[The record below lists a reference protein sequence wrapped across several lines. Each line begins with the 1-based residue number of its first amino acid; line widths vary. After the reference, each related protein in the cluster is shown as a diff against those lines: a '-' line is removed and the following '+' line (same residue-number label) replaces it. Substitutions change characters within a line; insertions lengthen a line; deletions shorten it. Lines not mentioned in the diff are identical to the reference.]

1 MLQGSEPPVGF
12 DSRMRPSR
20 WLEVPAAAQKEPAG
34 QGAHAEGAM
43 EMVPAGHVDAVN
55 AQEEAP
61 GGEKAP
67 AAQGA
72 HAAVPFAYAPAGQ
85 VVAVYAQEGAPWVL
99 NAPAGQGEQ
108 VDTLAAPSAAL
119 KVPAGQLA
127 HVEEPGALHEP
138 AAQHAPAPAL
148 LFRPA
153 AQGEHADALPA
164 LKVFAGQGAHAE
176 APLAGL

>member
-1 MLQGSEPPVGF
+1 
-12 DSRMRPSR
+12 
-20 WLEVPAAAQKEPAG
+20 
-34 QGAHAEGAM
+34 M
-43 EMVPAGHVDAVN
+43 EKVPAGHVDAVN

-72 HAAVPFAYAPAGQ
+72 HAAVPFAKAPAGQ

-99 NAPAGQGEQ
+99 HAPTGQGEQ
-108 VDTLAAPSAAL
+108 VPTYTAPSAAL

-127 HVEEPGALHEP
+127 HVEEAGALHEP

-153 AQGEHADALPA
+153 AQGEHAGALLA
-164 LKVFAGQGAHAE
+164 LKVLAGHTAHARAE
-176 APLAGL
+176 KLAKVPGEQEKG